1 MCSSV
6 RPLFFSDMKEWSFT
20 TIKHAARKE
29 LDISPNEYC
38 VLDYI
43 YQTQTNP
50 KFTRGGWCRT
60 GIHVIA
66 QYFGFSTGTVHKMF
80 ARFVERGL
88 LEIDATD
95 AQSKKTTAKFYE
107 TAYLDS
113 VQKVNEGVQKVN
125 STVQKVNT
133 NRSKSE
139 HIIKED
145 NSKDNRESAPA
156 QFLVTSIALETI
168 PDVEGEVSRPAARPG
183 TKVSEVQANPNAF
196 GDAAEHFLRLIEAK
210 KYDLGSAAKFAVPYF
225 RHKQQSGKWIALC
238 IPGGIQ
244 EEQRWIGEHMA
255 GVRTW
260 AENQV
265 KFDRPGAQPT
275 PHAAVAPTMRLSN
288 PENAPR

>member
-6 RPLFFSDMKEWSFT
+6 RPLLFSDMKEWSFT

-168 PDVEGEVSRPAARPG
+168 PTVECEVPRPAARP
-183 TKVSEVQANPNAF
+183 TSKVSDLQRNLNAH
-196 GDAAEHFLRLIEAK
+196 GEAAEHFLRLLQSNGHSLNGAE
-210 KYDLGSAAKFAVPYF
+210 KYAADYF
-225 RHKQQSGKWIALC
+225 LHKQQKGEWSALL
-238 IPGGIQ
+238 IPDNTQ
-244 EEQRWIGEHMA
+244 AAFRWLGEHSA
-255 GVRTW
+255 GVQQW
-260 AENQV
+260 A
-265 KFDRPGAQPT
+265 KRQPQFERNNSQ
-275 PHAAVAPTMRLSN
+275 PAAPTTAGFSLN
-288 PENAPR
+288 QYKPKQ

>member
-1 MCSSV
+1 
-6 RPLFFSDMKEWSFT
+6 MKEWSFT

-66 QYFGFSTGTVHKMF
+66 QYFGFSAGTVCKMF

-125 STVQKVNT
+125 T

-168 PDVEGEVSRPAARPG
+168 PDVEGEVLRGPARPG

-255 GVRTW
+255 GVKAW

-265 KFDRPGAQPT
+265 RFDTKPGTPQPAT
-275 PHAAVAPTMRLSN
+275 SAGFSLNQYKPKQ
-288 PENAPR
+288 